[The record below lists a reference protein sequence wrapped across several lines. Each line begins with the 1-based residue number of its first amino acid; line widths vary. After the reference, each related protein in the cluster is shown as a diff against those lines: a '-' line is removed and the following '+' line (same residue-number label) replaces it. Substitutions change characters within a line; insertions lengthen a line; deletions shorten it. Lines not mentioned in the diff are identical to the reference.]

1 VSETA
6 ESPRRTPGR
15 PRSEASH
22 QAIIEATLA
31 LLVEVG
37 FRALT
42 MEAVRT
48 RAGVGKA
55 TIYRRWSSKEE
66 LVRDAIV
73 FLHVDFDTPDTGSLR
88 GDYDALAQAVRASA
102 SRGGAATLMPRLLG
116 DAVNDPELHA
126 IFRANLVEPR
136 RAALRQVLERAIA
149 RGEIREGV
157 DLELM
162 IDLFAGPAVYRLLIT
177 GGDMSRMFSV
187 DEQLDAL
194 MHGLAPAREGR
205 QPRAS

>member
-1 VSETA
+1 MSETA

-22 QAIIEATLA
+22 QSIVRATLD
-31 LLVEVG
+31 LLIEVG
-37 FRALT
+37 YGALT

-73 FLHVDFDTPDTGSLR
+73 YLHDDFDTPDTGSLR
-88 GDYDALAQAVRASA
+88 GDYAALATAVRASA
-102 SRGGAATLMPRLLG
+102 SRGGAAMLMPRLLG
-116 DAVNDPELHA
+116 ESVHDPELFA

-136 RAALRQVLERAIA
+136 RAALRSVLERAVA

-162 IDLFAGPAVYRLLIT
+162 VDLFAGPAVYRLLIT
-177 GGDMSRMFSV
+177 GGDMAQMFSV
-187 DEQLDAL
+187 DEQLEAL
-194 MHGLAPAREGR
+194 MNGLAG
-205 QPRAS
+205 PRA